1 MAYKELP
8 QTDLT
13 LNNGSVARYSYE
25 DDWNRNVYEI
35 YWNNKTIDVVDVDGV
50 LHSMTRDGEPNCPLR
65 TELQVKREENKDE

>member
-13 LNNGSVARYSYE
+13 LNNGLVARFSYE

-35 YWNNKTIDVVDVDGV
+35 DWKDKTIDVVDVDGV
-50 LHSMTRDGEPNCPLR
+50 LHSMTQDGEPNCPLKV
-65 TELQVKREENKDE
+65 ELQPFEA